1 MIIKQAKARKIFNF
15 LGQEIIEI
23 EIKGDNGN
31 IGIGSCDL
39 DLNENSEVKS
49 FPKKVDE
56 IVENFNN
63 QIGRQLININI
74 NDFNDFEKIE
84 RAFRIFDVTKDLSDI
99 GGNVVISTEYAILR
113 ALSPNGNV
121 AKFLNPNKDKFP
133 TVIINIVGGGKHSF
147 GKGLDFQE
155 FLIIP
160 KTTDISKS
168 IEAAVEIDK
177 RMGEEISKRDKEF
190 NKRRNFH
197 GALSPDMLNIEILSI
212 LNKVSK
218 NVSKEKNIEISLGLD
233 VAANNL
239 WNGRK
244 YEYKKFSKMESK
256 RNLSREEQIEFMNKL
271 IKDYNLNYI
280 EDPLEENDFEGFK
293 ELNKG
298 PRIIAGDDLISTKL
312 ERLKDNEN
320 KISAVIIKPYKM
332 GSLIK
337 IKELIDYCLKNNIMP
352 IFSNSS
358 GMSNDNII
366 SHLAVGWELPMVK
379 IGLIGGEKMN
389 RLNELIKIK
398 ESL

>member
-15 LGQEIIEI
+15 LGQEIIEV

-56 IVENFNN
+56 IVEKFNN

-133 TVIINIVGGGKHSF
+133 AVIINIIGGGKYSF

-160 KTTDISKS
+160 NQKT
-168 IEAAVEIDK
+168 A
-177 RMGEEISKRDKEF
+177 KE
-190 NKRRNFH
+190 NEMHAYAYDYMR
-197 GALSPDMLNIEILSI
+197 
-212 LNKVSK
+212 
-218 NVSKEKNIEISLGLD
+218 
-233 VAANNL
+233 
-239 WNGRK
+239 RK
-244 YEYKKFSKMESK
+244 Y
-256 RNLSREEQIEFMNKL
+256 
-271 IKDYNLNYI
+271 
-280 EDPLEENDFEGFK
+280 GT
-293 ELNKG
+293 
-298 PRIIAGDDLISTKL
+298 A
-312 ERLKDNEN
+312 
-320 KISAVIIKPYKM
+320 A
-332 GSLIK
+332 
-337 IKELIDYCLKNNIMP
+337 
-352 IFSNSS
+352 
-358 GMSNDNII
+358 
-366 SHLAVGWELPMVK
+366 A
-379 IGLIGGEKMN
+379 
-389 RLNELIKIK
+389 
-398 ESL
+398 